1 MTIESLQLL
10 LLIII
15 ANGAPIL
22 ARILLNDQWN
32 VAVDFDA
39 KMADGNPVLGAS
51 KTWRGILA
59 TLLILPIVAL
69 IFGYTA
75 EVGILIAMGTVSG
88 DLLSSFVKRRLGM
101 EPSSKA
107 PLLDQ
112 IPESLI
118 PALMMMQI
126 FDLSLL
132 GILFLVF
139 AFTVID
145 MIMTYFLNH
154 WRVVKSPAD

>member
-1 MTIESLQLL
+1 M
-10 LLIII
+10 
-15 ANGAPIL
+15 
-22 ARILLNDQWN
+22 LLNNQWN
-32 VAVDFDA
+32 AAVDFGA

-59 TLLILPIVAL
+59 TLLVLPGVAL

-75 EVGILIAMGTVSG
+75 EVGILIAIGTISG
-88 DLLSSFVKRRLGM
+88 DLFSSFVKRRLGM
-101 EPSSKA
+101 VPSSKA

-118 PALMMMQI
+118 PALMMMHI
-126 FDLSLL
+126 FDLSLS

-145 MIMTYFLNH
+145 MIMTYFLYH
-154 WRVVKSPAD
+154 WRVLRKSC

>member
-1 MTIESLQLL
+1 MTIELLQLL
-10 LLIII
+10 LLLII

-22 ARILLNDQWN
+22 TRILLNNQWN
-32 VAVDFDA
+32 AAIDFGA

-59 TLLILPIVAL
+59 TLLITSIVAL

-75 EVGILIAMGTVSG
+75 EVGILIAMGTISG
-88 DLLSSFVKRRLGM
+88 DLFSSFVKRRLGM
-101 EPSSKA
+101 VPSSKA

-118 PALMMMQI
+118 SALMMMQI

-145 MIMTYFLNH
+145 MIMTYFLYH
-154 WRVVKSPAD
+154 WRVLRKSC

>member
-1 MTIESLQLL
+1 MTIELLQLL
-10 LLIII
+10 LLLII

-22 ARILLNDQWN
+22 TRILLNNQWN
-32 VAVDFDA
+32 AAIDFGA

-59 TLLILPIVAL
+59 TLLITSIVAL

-75 EVGILIAMGTVSG
+75 EVGILIAMGTISG
-88 DLLSSFVKRRLGM
+88 DLFSSFVKRRLGM
-101 EPSSKA
+101 VPSSKA

-145 MIMTYFLNH
+145 MIMTYFLYH
-154 WRVVKSPAD
+154 WRVLRKSC